1 MVSLARVHYQEI
13 HLAYLGKLF
22 TASLFTGMKEEASKA
37 SANHTVLGGGVCD
50 PHPLPSQ
57 VFRFAV
63 ASSSLAILSV
73 CSAIEQ
79 KYYKIEVC
87 EQFTPCDSN
96 VIPSI
101 FTKNQYENK
110 LTHFLGVIFGL

>member
-1 MVSLARVHYQEI
+1 MLFGQGPIEAPKEFVIQRKAMALISKSSDTR
-13 HLAYLGKLF
+13 LF

-73 CSAIEQ
+73 CSTI
-79 KYYKIEVC
+79 
-87 EQFTPCDSN
+87 
-96 VIPSI
+96 
-101 FTKNQYENK
+101 
-110 LTHFLGVIFGL
+110 